1 MIKIKINYNNNYG
14 YRNWILVEIVKIVK
28 IVGKLNK
35 GKKGKKKKKR
45 EKRKGVKRKGM
56 KGKIINKENSQF
68 YMGLDRKNLKVI
80 FDDMN
85 DNYWIFSILCI
96 LDICFNQ
103 R

>member
-14 YRNWILVEIVKIVK
+14 YRNWILVEIVKIVE
-28 IVGKLNK
+28 IVEK
-35 GKKGKKKKKR
+35 GKKGKRKKREKKKKR
-45 EKRKGVKRKGM
+45 KGMKGKGV

-85 DNYWIFSILCI
+85 DNY
-96 LDICFNQ
+96 
-103 R
+103 